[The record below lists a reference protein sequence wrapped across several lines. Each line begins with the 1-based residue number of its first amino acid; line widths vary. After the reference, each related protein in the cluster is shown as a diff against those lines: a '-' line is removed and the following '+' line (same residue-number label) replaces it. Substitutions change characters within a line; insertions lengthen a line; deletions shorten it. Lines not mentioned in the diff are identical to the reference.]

1 MNTTNFKDKKLKG
14 AIKGI
19 GINLAILGSIPAVI
33 KSLRSNVPADQ
44 KITRFSKYFIPDFE

>member
-1 MNTTNFKDKKLKG
+1 MNTINFKDKKLKG

-33 KSLRSNVPADQ
+33 KTLRSNVPADQ
-44 KITRFSKYFIPDFE
+44 KTIRFNKYLIPDLE

>member
-19 GINLAILGSIPAVI
+19 GINLAILGSILAVI